1 MRYFKNFDT
10 GEIWTREEIKKSFDA
25 VRYEL
30 PDPNMDFDVYL
41 ENLLALGR
49 DGVGGLVEI

>member
-1 MRYFKNFDT
+1 MKRYKNFDT
-10 GEIWTREEIKKSFDA
+10 GEIWTLEEIKKSFDA

-30 PDPNMDFDVYL
+30 PDPSIDFETYL

-49 DGVGGLVEI
+49 AAVGGLVEI

>member
-1 MRYFKNFDT
+1 MKRYKNFDT
-10 GEIWTREEIKKSFDA
+10 GEIWTLEEIKKSFDN

-30 PDPNMDFDVYL
+30 PDPDIDFETYL

-49 DGVGGLVEI
+49 AGVGGLVEI